1 MGSPIDRCNRA
12 VARRQVNADALPPL
26 AARLADAVS
35 ARRALDIVAR
45 AGEAV
50 PAEIARQSEEE
61 IREAELAVIKA
72 RAGETI
78 E

>member
-1 MGSPIDRCNRA
+1 
-12 VARRQVNADALPPL
+12 VNEDALSPL

-35 ARRALDIVAR
+35 ARRALDILAR

-50 PAEIARQSEEE
+50 PAAIARQREEAV
-61 IREAELAVIKA
+61 REAEIAVI
-72 RAGETI
+72 RAGAGKRI